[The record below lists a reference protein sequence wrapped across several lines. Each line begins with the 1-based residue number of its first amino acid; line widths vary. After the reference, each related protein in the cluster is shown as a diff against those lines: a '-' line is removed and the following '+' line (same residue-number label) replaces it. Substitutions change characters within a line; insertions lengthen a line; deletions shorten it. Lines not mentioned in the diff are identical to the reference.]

1 MRKRMSEQVCSMED
15 AVLALLDHFVE
26 PFLPRYRT
34 IQAPTPSQ
42 HQIIAKRMHTV
53 VLLYNYY
60 HRKRHHELEF
70 LDFISFSKLAVVL
83 KPTLVA
89 YMKLMRQADYFKMD
103 DFENE
108 LSQTEK
114 AIVNACSVS
123 SDLDASKTVPV
134 VDGWPVSKVAIFL
147 VNLRKENFM
156 LIDSSITHGVWSVI
170 EKDVEVSSVD
180 ADNPLESKC
189 KSKQKGAAETFL
201 EDLENNSNDAR
212 LLDLALLAVK
222 DATGINKSDLVVL
235 ESHIVYSLNKPKA
248 AACLYV
254 MQCTQSIND
263 DIQVPIKDLVE
274 SLQGP
279 IVKRSSCGWMVTPLV
294 MYFHMF
300 PYLEALLDWISREVP
315 SHASNAVF
323 PQGENEG
330 QNQNP
335 VKVYHRLKNTLPLQE
350 GYRWISPSIFLTKA
364 ETGESVLKSCDDGSN
379 NDTIGT
385 TSSMHGGSFS
395 MANPLSQT
403 QHRERLQTSSTSV
416 NALSQSTLSILYL
429 KRLQLCEQQQIVEAE
444 IMKCNKAIESVL
456 HGGKSDLSSTE
467 HMIEDPSDADLE
479 IEEIQQSTSLT
490 VEPQCK
496 KLDEL
501 CREKK
506 WPLPMYRVFPYAD
519 GFLANVIVK
528 GGKYACQGSLCPS
541 PHEAREMAAA
551 FMIAKIGN
559 MGI

>member
-1 MRKRMSEQVCSMED
+1 MTEQVCSMED
-15 AVLALLDHFVE
+15 AVLALLDHFVQ
-26 PFLPRYRT
+26 PFLSRYQTR
-34 IQAPTPSQ
+34 QAPTPSQ
-42 HQIIAKRMHTV
+42 HQTIAKQLHAV

-60 HRKRHHELEF
+60 HRKQHHELEF

-89 YMKLMRQADYFKMD
+89 YMNLMRQADYSKMD
-103 DFENE
+103 GFENE

-123 SDLDASKTVPV
+123 SALDASKTVPI

-147 VNLRKENFM
+147 VNLRKENCM

-170 EKDVEVSSVD
+170 EKDVEVSSAN

-201 EDLENNSNDAR
+201 EDQEINSNDAR

-235 ESHIVYSLNKPKA
+235 ESHVIYSLNKPKA
-248 AACLYV
+248 AARLYV

-263 DIQVPIKDLVE
+263 DIQVPIKDLIE

-279 IVKRSSCGWMVTPLV
+279 IVKRSSYGWMVTPHA

-300 PYLEALLDWISREVP
+300 PYLEALLYWISREGS
-315 SHASNAVF
+315 SHDSNAVS

-335 VKVYHRLKNTLPLQE
+335 VKVYHRLKNMLPLQE
-350 GYRWISPSIFLTKA
+350 GHRWISPSIFLTKE
-364 ETGESVLKSCDDGSN
+364 ETGESVLKSCDAGSN
-379 NDTIGT
+379 NDTVGT
-385 TSSMHGGSFS
+385 TSSMNGCSFS

-403 QHRERLQTSSTSV
+403 KHRERPQTSSTSE
-416 NALSQSTLSILYL
+416 SQSALRILYL
-429 KRLQLCEQQQIVEAE
+429 KRLELCEQQQIVEAE
-444 IMKCNKAIESVL
+444 IMKCNRAIETVL
-456 HGGKSDLSSTE
+456 HGGKSDLSSIG
-467 HMIEDPSDADLE
+467 HMIEDPSDAYLE
-479 IEEIQQSTSLT
+479 IEEIQESTSLT

-506 WPLPMYRVFPYAD
+506 WPLPTYRVFPYAD
-519 GFLANVIVK
+519 GFVANVIVK
-528 GGKYACQGSLCPS
+528 GGKYACQGSMSPS
-541 PHEAREMAAA
+541 PPEAREMAAA
-551 FMIAKIGN
+551 FMIAKLGN
-559 MGI
+559 MATSDM